1 MAMMHLHRKQVYI
14 AERLLS
20 IVLNLLLF
28 IFLVLEYG
36 REGHRRE
43 KKKKRIL
50 HLFNNKSRI
59 LF

>member
-43 KKKKRIL
+43 KKKKKNIA
-50 HLFNNKSRI
+50 FV
-59 LF
+59 